1 MQTILTQ
8 PDTVVGIVFNAE
20 GQVDIVR
27 RNCPPQVGLWAL
39 PGGERWEWEEPK
51 AAIEREVYEET
62 GIVMQGTELVVREG
76 SIHYF
81 KGQELLRDVQF
92 YENDFDA
99 QWEVSDFAW
108 VDADNPIV
116 YQAYPDNKRILD
128 KYIL

>member
-1 MQTILTQ
+1 M
-8 PDTVVGIVFNAE
+8 
-20 GQVDIVR
+20 
-27 RNCPPQVGLWAL
+27 
-39 PGGERWEWEEPK
+39 PGGERWEWEEAK
-51 AAIEREVYEET
+51 AAVEREVYEET
-62 GIVMQGTELVVREG
+62 GIVMQGTELLVKEG
-76 SIHYF
+76 SVHYF